1 MAKHLKA
8 DLFISGHIHQ
18 TVLEKRGATVFL
30 NPGSAAL
37 SKRADGRNTVAVLED
52 GKIRIFDID
61 TGDVLHELAL
71 WLPSPDYRKEIHTHM
86 KDHLVKA
93 VADGVRVYA
102 AVTTD
107 LVNEAIRR
115 HGCHA
120 VAAAALGRT
129 MTGALLLAAN
139 LKNREALTI
148 TFDGHGPL
156 GKVTADATPEGFV
169 RGYVTN
175 PYVDLPQNAKGKID
189 VGGGVGTDGTVTVTR
204 FTGLRNPVTGS
215 APLTDGEIADD
226 LTKYLYV
233 SEQTPSSVGLGVLIG
248 HAGEKMACIGAGG
261 FIIQPMPDAT
271 DETIDK
277 LEANLKKVNS
287 VSHMVEHG
295 LDAKGI
301 IAELLQGFAVDYLTT
316 TDLAFR
322 CQCSKERISEVLL
335 SLGKT
340 DLASLIEDGHAEVC
354 CHFCN
359 ERYAFSKEELQAIY
373 DKAMAQRQQADS

>member
-1 MAKHLKA
+1 
-8 DLFISGHIHQ
+8 
-18 TVLEKRGATVFL
+18 
-30 NPGSAAL
+30 
-37 SKRADGRNTVAVLED
+37 
-52 GKIRIFDID
+52 
-61 TGDVLHELAL
+61 
-71 WLPSPDYRKEIHTHM
+71 M

-115 HGCHA
+115 HGCHP

-139 LKNREALTI
+139 LKNREALTV

-226 LTKYLYV
+226 LT
-233 SEQTPSSVGLGVLIG
+233 
-248 HAGEKMACIGAGG
+248 
-261 FIIQPMPDAT
+261 
-271 DETIDK
+271 
-277 LEANLKKVNS
+277 
-287 VSHMVEHG
+287 
-295 LDAKGI
+295 
-301 IAELLQGFAVDYLTT
+301 TT
-316 TDLAFR
+316 ELAFR
-322 CQCSKERISEVLL
+322 CPCSKERISEVLL
-335 SLGKT
+335 SLGKS
-340 DLASLIEDGHAEVC
+340 DLESLIEDGHAEVC

-359 ERYAFSKEELQAIY
+359 ERYQFSKEELQAIY
-373 DKAMAQRQQADS
+373 DKAMAHRQQES